1 MKERLKKI
9 GCFLIVA
16 VLGLP
21 LLSIVWWLF
30 LYRVPQPTP
39 EETFLLLTGAKE
51 LPASLRELEVHL
63 AYRPT
68 LGDGS
73 AVISFTVSE
82 EDGKML
88 TSGLRFTDSEI
99 LVAAQQ
105 REWAVLSIEI
115 DEPQIA
121 SYEEGPFDRAVMAN
135 PQRTQL
141 IWSGGI

>member
-16 VLGLP
+16 FLGLP
-21 LLSIVWWLF
+21 LLSIVWWIF
-30 LYRVPQPTP
+30 LYRASEPTP
-39 EETFLLLTGAKE
+39 EETFLQLTGAKE

-105 REWAVLSIEI
+105 RKWADLSIEI
-115 DEPQIA
+115 DHPQIA
-121 SYEEGPFDRAVMAN
+121 SYEEGPFDRAVVAN